1 MSFIENIGSRV
12 ISSSLF
18 TYDFFVFLF
27 RCLGNMFLVRNYGK
41 SSRIFLIKQIY
52 LSSLENLFS
61 FLFLALFFGSILI
74 VIAISFAINFN
85 LVDQIGNLLVL
96 LIINEFSPFFT
107 TLFFMFVY
115 TLSLAQKVS
124 SIKSDKASLNNK
136 FYIPALINGI
146 FIVPLMALLFAT
158 IMIASGYIISYFYL
172 SIDLVTYKSL
182 IISSISFENILI
194 LFIKS
199 LAFGFISIFV
209 PIYFGHNREKNSF
222 NITGTVVKILIIIL
236 SMLLLTEFLSIL
248 IFY

>member
-158 IMIASGYIISYFYL
+158 IMMISGYIVSSLYL
-172 SIDLVTYKSL
+172 NIDFFTYKNL
-182 IISSISFENILI
+182 IINSISFENIIVLLI
-194 LFIKS
+194 KGMI
-199 LAFGFISIFV
+199 FGFITVLIPLYS
-209 PIYFGHNREKNSF
+209 GQKKKNNHNLTKWIVKN
-222 NITGTVVKILIIIL
+222 LIIIL
-236 SMLLLTEFLSIL
+236 SMLIFVELLFIL
-248 IFY
+248 ILY